1 VSDGLLGDL
10 RHVLKRSGSGSGTD
24 GQPLGAVIE
33 ADALPR
39 SPLMREQTEAL
50 QLECTLAGG
59 DDYEL
64 LFTAAP
70 ADHERVRQAG
80 ERSATGVRRIG
91 RITADGGTAV
101 VGRDGQRLATP
112 WASFDHFVA

>member
-1 VSDGLLGDL
+1 
-10 RHVLKRSGSGSGTD
+10 VLKRSGAN
-24 GQPLGAVIE
+24 GQSLGAVIE

-39 SPLMREQTEAL
+39 SPLMREQAEAL

-64 LFTAAP
+64 LFTATP
-70 ADHERVRQAG
+70 ADHDRVLQAG

-91 RITADGGTAV
+91 RITASGGSTV

-112 WASFDHFVA
+112 WASFDHFAA